1 MVHNTDAA
9 LDHGA
14 CTLLHARQVRHQ
26 CEGKA
31 TSIFV
36 CVLLAQSLN
45 RICAPLPSD
54 LPASQSVNLS
64 KMPHLAAIPFHIS
77 DRGILPLVDSLIPPP
92 PCHFPSQHLL

>member
-14 CTLLHARQVRHQ
+14 RTLLHARQVWHQ

-77 DRGILPLVDSLIPPP
+77 DSGILPLVDSLVPPP
-92 PCHFPSQHLL
+92 PCHFPTQHLL